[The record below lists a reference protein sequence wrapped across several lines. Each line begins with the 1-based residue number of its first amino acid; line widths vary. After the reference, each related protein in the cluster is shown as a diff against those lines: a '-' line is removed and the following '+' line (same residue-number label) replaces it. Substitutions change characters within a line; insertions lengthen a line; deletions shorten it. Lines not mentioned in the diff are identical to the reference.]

1 MRATIQNY
9 LAAAKAR
16 REETGEKG
24 FSLIEL
30 IIVVVIIGILAA
42 IALPV
47 FGQIQKTA
55 IDGAT
60 ESATKNAATTAVAD
74 VAEDPS
80 AAGVTK
86 AQTDATAIATKTAAG
101 KLVLTVAGTTPAT
114 ICVTGHNPDGG
125 TYITAATGFKSGP
138 GC

>member
-1 MRATIQNY
+1 MRTFKNY
-9 LAAAKAR
+9 MDAAKAR
-16 REETGEKG
+16 REETGESG

-42 IALPV
+42 IALPL
-47 FGQIQKTA
+47 FGQIQKQA

-74 VAEDPS
+74 VA
-80 AAGVTK
+80 
-86 AQTDATAIATKTAAG
+86 QDATGGPAKATTDVAAVATKTG
-101 KLVLTVAGTTPAT
+101 NGIVLVLSGTTPAG
-114 ICVTGHNPDGG
+114 ICVSGYNPNGSKYVTGTG
-125 TYITAATGFKSGP
+125 TSVFKSGP